1 MGCAKMG
8 RAKYVSAFV
17 VLAAALFAI
26 SADGA
31 PSYQPSAVF
40 CANPS
45 IKTLCPVIPSNI
57 GNDPPLHLGDYSGVF
72 PKQPDARNDVQSP
85 FDNYSWQLFIAL
97 NWPAGTPPKTAR
109 QALTGDL
116 GTRVWETWNRV
127 SQVFGPAPGL
137 ADCGPTPAG
146 LERFDIGSDTY
157 GRPVGENEEYIQAA
171 TGDPVI
177 DVSGNWTIFERR
189 VGNVEVAFLKAPYG
203 HKEWML
209 TTRAGQANL
218 VTNYNKKP
226 TVFFPVSSDQTNGAN
241 GAMEIKAAWRIL
253 DPAKHAEN
261 IRRFYV
267 RRAFLTV
274 APDLVRDAK
283 GQPGGKICAQ
293 VDLGLVAMHILQKN
307 ARIDGLQ
314 PQWIWSTFEHVDNA
328 PLAKAPC
335 DPVNPDQC
343 NMDGKYDCP
352 AAIPQAG
359 ANYSYFDVNCPE
371 CSTNQPPRKSTD
383 KPHFAWSSGAALRA
397 GLSEP
402 HSGRTA
408 LRHASIALL
417 VDLRADGLAER
428 AVADGAW
435 PRRFGVC
442 QLHAGRFAMGIYHRR
457 NPSRARLPAEISG
470 EHADRDLPAARR
482 RRLGSFVVHGVPHSG
497 DAAPANRRDQRVFG
511 FQFPAGARST
521 AGPSAGP
528 ARAVAVIHLFS
539 QRRAKPRMPCGR
551 KIMMAMKMTPS
562 GIR

>member
-109 QALTGDL
+109 QALIGDL

-203 HKEWML
+203 HKEWAL
-209 TTRAGQANL
+209 TTRPGQANL
-218 VTNYNKKP
+218 VKNYNKNP

-383 KPHFAWSSGAALRA
+383 KPHFAWSPAPPYARAYLSPTPDGPRFGTQVSRCWSIYGLTASLNEQWRMALGHVGSVFANYMLVGSQWGFITVGIHPVQGFLPKYLANTLIETYLQRAAVNSGASSCMACHIQATLPQQT
-397 GLSEP
+397 GVTNVSSDFSFLP
-402 HSGRTA
+402 
-408 LRHASIALL
+408 
-417 VDLRADGLAER
+417 GLAPLLGHPL
-428 AVADGAW
+428 V
-435 PRRFGVC
+435 RREPL
-442 QLHAGRFAMGIYHRR
+442 Q
-457 NPSRARLPAEISG
+457 
-470 EHADRDLPAARR
+470 
-482 RRLGSFVVHGVPHSG
+482 
-497 DAAPANRRDQRVFG
+497 
-511 FQFPAGARST
+511 
-521 AGPSAGP
+521 
-528 ARAVAVIHLFS
+528 
-539 QRRAKPRMPCGR
+539 
-551 KIMMAMKMTPS
+551 
-562 GIR
+562 